1 MSALLLTNLRSDIA
15 LRFSNWKPGS
25 GHSSWNTMGAAHALF
40 LVFLF
45 DGQESKTNKMKCS
58 NSIGFVV
65 ILMKTMLKTRYNYKQ
80 WHRISA
86 TDAYYIFRDW
96 HLMPHLWRLKNRTKS
111 YFKLPTV
118 EMISFTRLQTL
129 WLHQVRQVILYIT
142 EHVLTCH
149 PIICISL

>member
-1 MSALLLTNLRSDIA
+1 MSALSLTNLRSDIA
-15 LRFSNWKPGS
+15 LRFSNWRPGT
-25 GHSSWNTMGAAHALF
+25 GHSSWNIIGVARALF
-40 LVFLF
+40 PVFLF
-45 DGQESKTNKMKCS
+45 DGQ
-58 NSIGFVV
+58 
-65 ILMKTMLKTRYNYKQ
+65 MLKFNRFCCNFNEKIKTRYNYKQ
-80 WHRISA
+80 SHRISA

-149 PIICISL
+149 PIIYISL